1 MFYIVA
7 IIPSGEYHDIEKN
20 ELNIKYINMKNAATG
35 TLIRIIVINLKNNNI
50 NPNSDKASE

>member
-1 MFYIVA
+1 MFNIVA
-7 IIPSGEYHDIEKN
+7 IIPSGEYHDIAKN

-35 TLIRIIVINLKNNNI
+35 TLIIIIIMNLTNNNI